1 MASTCFGV
9 NDKRSRKSFKR
20 RKRKGLRSEQTRK
33 VGEGTL
39 FGPARTEQLLRDSG
53 DEDSIN
59 ENLCI
64 QHADGGVSCY

>member
-1 MASTCFGV
+1 M

-20 RKRKGLRSEQTRK
+20 RKRKGSRSEQREK
-33 VGEGTL
+33 VEEGTL
-39 FGPARTEQLLRDSG
+39 FGPARIEQLLRDSG

-64 QHADGGVSCY
+64 QHADGGLSYY